1 MGLLSSITK
10 IGLAVPVKVGNLI
23 TGAISKVTGK
33 EYGQRTLEE
42 AAKTTT
48 GKILGTAITAGAAT
62 AAGLAIGTSA
72 AAPAIA
78 KAAKTAVNVF
88 KAAPAPVK
96 TGIVTAAAVATFAP
110 ATTKAILSQPETA
123 KTAAAA
129 IVSPAAGLIVGLEQG
144 TGVLSTAL
152 KENFPKVS
160 EVIKDAAPQII
171 GTAAVLGTAAAA
183 AIPIVKDKATEIT
196 TAAPTTNTA
205 QTIPAAPAVQ
215 TATAA
220 ANPVLPQTE
229 VLTAT
234 TGTSS
239 TKKRKRSS
247 RIKDFPKVSQSVRLN
262 ILNLNSAHR
271 TTKRYLNVIPIK
283 N

>member
-48 GKILGTAITAGAAT
+48 GKILGTAIAAGAAT
-62 AAGLAIGTSA
+62 AAGIAVGTSA